1 MTDKELAEVYR
12 RNMET
17 LGEQVARLRALVE
30 RAQRCLPE
38 CYETWHR
45 DAAEALRS
53 PAISPAYRGLGEDR
67 HNHPGQQRQLNHEG
81 GQRQPQADEP
91 GDLPRRTRSRRS

>member
-1 MTDKELAEVYR
+1 MGACTPVRVTVLRLVEEATAPYQTGVEMTDKELAEVYR

-45 DAAEALRS
+45 DAAEALR
-53 PAISPAYRGLGEDR
+53 
-67 HNHPGQQRQLNHEG
+67 
-81 GQRQPQADEP
+81 
-91 GDLPRRTRSRRS
+91 